1 MNTGSR
7 RLLTYSRIPD
17 AEVSAS
23 ALEEYNGRQKLVQDG
38 TTADELNPFRESYFK
53 GFKTDQ

>member
-1 MNTGSR
+1 MYAGSR

-17 AEVSAS
+17 SEVSAA
-23 ALEEYNGRQKLVQDG
+23 ALEAYNGRQKLVHDG